1 MSAAARR
8 IQYNTQVLPFIN
20 DVALEEETITP
31 KLKYVDSDIK
41 KSYGCSSFIDITANQ
56 VNDSWFRIDTKWKT
70 ANSNWETL
78 TTLNWEESGEDLT
91 ASGERLNTSSTE
103 LVFAYFKNIGSNTI
117 LLSNDSGSNYLFKLS
132 AGNALYF
139 KADGIAV
146 NTIYAKSASGTSAL
160 EYVLG
165 I

>member
-1 MSAAARR
+1 MSAVARR

-56 VNDSWFRIDTKWKT
+56 VNDSWFRIDTEWGT

-78 TTLNWEESGEDLT
+78 TTLNVLFKFLT
-91 ASGERLNTSSTE
+91 LIDFLLTFVT
-103 LVFAYFKNIGSNTI
+103 VY
-117 LLSNDSGSNYLFKLS
+117 LLSED
-132 AGNALYF
+132 
-139 KADGIAV
+139 
-146 NTIYAKSASGTSAL
+146 T
-160 EYVLG
+160 VL
-165 I
+165 

>member
-56 VNDSWFRIDTKWKT
+56 VNDNWTRTGTSWNTSS
-70 ANSNWETL
+70 SNWEAL
-78 TTLNWEESGEDLT
+78 TTLNWEEVGEQLKAHEILQQ
-91 ASGERLNTSSTE
+91 ASGDSLAGLFHKFSRDYRTSS
-103 LVFAYFKNIGSNTI
+103 IR
-117 LLSNDSGSNYLFKLS
+117 NYIIKRLF
-132 AGNALYF
+132 
-139 KADGIAV
+139 
-146 NTIYAKSASGTSAL
+146 
-160 EYVLG
+160 
-165 I
+165 

>member
-1 MSAAARR
+1 MSAVARR

-31 KLKYVDSDIK
+31 SLKYVDSDIK

-56 VNDSWFRIDTKWKT
+56 VNDSWFRVNTKWLT

-78 TTLNWEESGEDLT
+78 TTLNWDEAGEDLT
-91 ASGERLNTSSTE
+91 TSGEQLNTSSTA

-117 LLSNDSGSNYLFKLS
+117 LLSNDGGSNYLFKLS
-132 AGNALYF
+132 VGNALYF

-146 NTIYAKSASGTSAL
+146 NTIYAKSASGTSEI

>member
-78 TTLNWEESGEDLT
+78 TTLNWEESGEDLSI
-91 ASGERLNTSSTE
+91 SGEQLNTSGTA

>member
-78 TTLNWEESGEDLT
+78 TTLNWEESGEDLST
-91 ASGERLNTSSTE
+91 SGEQLNTSGTA

>member
-1 MSAAARR
+1 MSAVARR

-31 KLKYVDSDIK
+31 SLKYVDSDIK

-56 VNDSWFRIDTKWKT
+56 VNDSWFRVDTKWLT

-78 TTLNWEESGEDLT
+78 TTLNWDESGEDLT
-91 ASGERLNTSSTE
+91 TSGERLNTSSTA

-117 LLSNDSGSNYLFKLS
+117 LLSNDGGSNYLFKLS
-132 AGNALYF
+132 VGNALYF

-146 NTIYAKSASGTSAL
+146 NTIYAKSASGTSAI

>member
-56 VNDSWFRIDTKWKT
+56 VNDSWFRIDTEWGT

-91 ASGERLNTSSTE
+91 ASGERLNTSSTA

-117 LLSNDSGSNYLFKLS
+117 LLSNDTGSNYLFKLS
-132 AGNALYF
+132 PGNALYF
-139 KADGIAV
+139 KASNIPVSA
-146 NTIYAKSASGTSAL
+146 IFAKSASGTSAL

>member
-56 VNDSWFRIDTKWKT
+56 VNDNWTKTGAIWNT
-70 ANSNWETL
+70 SSSNWEAL
-78 TTLNWEESGEDLT
+78 TTLNWEEVGENLTTSGEQ
-91 ASGERLNTSSTE
+91 LNTSGTA

-146 NTIYAKSASGTSAL
+146 NTIYAKSASGTSEL